1 MVELIVGQKGKGK
14 TKYLL
19 DYVTKEIQSASG
31 NIAYLDRNTK
41 HMYELNNKI
50 RLIDVT
56 QYDVQNADEFI
67 GFILGLLSQDNDLE
81 QVFLDSF
88 LVIAC
93 LEGKDLTSTLDRLSE
108 ISEKFKV
115 KFVLSIG
122 LDEKDIPERA
132 GVKVIV
138 SL

>member
-19 DYVTKEIQSASG
+19 DYTADAFQNASG
-31 NIAYLDRNTK
+31 NIAFLDKNTK

-56 QYDVQNADEFI
+56 QYDVESSPEFI

-81 QVFLDSF
+81 QVCVDSF
-88 LVIAC
+88 LTISC
-93 LEGKDLTSTLDRLSE
+93 LEGKDIAPTINRLDE
-108 ISEKFKV
+108 ISSKFNV

-122 LDEKDIPERA
+122 LDEKELPSQIKA
-132 GVKVIV
+132 NVIV

>member
-19 DYVTKEIQSASG
+19 DYVAKEIQTVSG
-31 NIAYLDRNTK
+31 NIAFLDKNTK

-56 QYDVQNADEFI
+56 QYDVESPSEFI

-81 QVFLDSF
+81 QVYLDSF
-88 LVIAC
+88 LTISC
-93 LEGKDLTSTLDRLSE
+93 LENQDITSTIDRLNE
-108 ISEKFKV
+108 ISRKFNV
-115 KFVLSIG
+115 KFILSVG
-122 LDEKDIPERA
+122 LDGQELPEGLKA
-132 GVKVIV
+132 TTII

>member
-1 MVELIVGQKGKGK
+1 MLFRSKGK

-19 DYVTKEIQSASG
+19 DYVAKEIQTVSG
-31 NIAYLDRNTK
+31 NIAFLDKNTK

-56 QYDVQNADEFI
+56 QYDVESPSEFI

-81 QVFLDSF
+81 QVYLDSF
-88 LVIAC
+88 LTISC
-93 LEGKDLTSTLDRLSE
+93 LENQDITSTIDRLNE
-108 ISEKFKV
+108 ISRKFNV
-115 KFVLSIG
+115 KFILSVG
-122 LDEKDIPERA
+122 LDGQELPEGLKA
-132 GVKVIV
+132 TTII

>member
-19 DYVTKEIQSASG
+19 DYVAKEIQNVTG
-31 NIAYLDRNTK
+31 NIAFLDKNTK

-56 QYDVQNADEFI
+56 QYDVESPSEFI

-81 QVFLDSF
+81 QVYLDSF
-88 LVIAC
+88 LTISC
-93 LEGKDLTSTLDRLSE
+93 LENQDISSTIARLDE
-108 ISEKFKV
+108 ISKKFNV
-115 KFVLSIG
+115 KFILSVG
-122 LDEKDIPERA
+122 LDGGELPEGLKA
-132 GVKVIV
+132 TTII